1 MCVVAHSCWCVGAT
15 PLVLALTGLVGVTSP
30 KGGLVS
36 EEKFYGNTA
45 HGRGM
50 TSVLVVDDSDFA
62 RTLISGALRDAGL
75 DVVAVVA
82 TASEA
87 MSAAKVHLPE
97 AAVLDLNLGVGP
109 NGIDLAQALRR
120 AVPSIGIV
128 ILTTYEDPR
137 LLPIDTDSLP
147 LGSVYL
153 VKDSLADIRV
163 LVDAVASSVSD
174 AHRQRITDPPLSDRL
189 TDAQADTLRMVAEG
203 LSNAEIARQRGISER
218 TVENTIGRIA
228 LRFGIQ
234 QSPDTNLRVKLVRVF
249 QSMTGGSLGA

>member
-1 MCVVAHSCWCVGAT
+1 MGLNLKKELFVGAT
-15 PLVLALTGLVGVTSP
+15 DDV
-30 KGGLVS
+30 
-36 EEKFYGNTA
+36 
-45 HGRGM
+45 RGM
-50 TSVLVVDDSDFA
+50 TTVLVVDDGEFA

-82 TASEA
+82 SASEA
-87 MSAAKVHLPE
+87 MSAARLHHPE

-109 NGIDLAQALRR
+109 NGIDLAQGLRR

-137 LLPIDTDSLP
+137 LLPIDADSLP

-153 VKDSLADIRV
+153 VKDSLTDIRV

-174 AHRQRITDPPLSDRL
+174 SHRHRITDPPLTDRL
-189 TDAQADTLRMVAEG
+189 TDSQADTLRMVAEG

-249 QSMTGGSLGA
+249 HSMTGGSLGA